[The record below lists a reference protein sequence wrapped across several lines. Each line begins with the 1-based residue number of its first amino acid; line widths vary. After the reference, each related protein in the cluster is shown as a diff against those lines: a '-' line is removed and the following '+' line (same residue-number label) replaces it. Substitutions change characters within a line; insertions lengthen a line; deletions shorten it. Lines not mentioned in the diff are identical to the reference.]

1 MIITNF
7 VEIGTY
13 NVNKNCTDNIY
24 IYNIFKDFDSG
35 NNFLLLFIEN
45 KTKNN

>member
-1 MIITNF
+1 M
-7 VEIGTY
+7 EI
-13 NVNKNCTDNIY
+13 NKNCTDIY
-24 IYNIFKDFDSG
+24 IFFKDFDPV